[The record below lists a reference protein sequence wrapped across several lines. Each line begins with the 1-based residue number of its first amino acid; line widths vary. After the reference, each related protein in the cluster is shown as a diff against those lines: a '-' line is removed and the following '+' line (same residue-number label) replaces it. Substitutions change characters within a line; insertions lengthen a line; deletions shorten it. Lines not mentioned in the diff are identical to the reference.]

1 MKKFLVIKH
10 EEEPVSMKRVKP
22 DINVFEEFNY
32 NPNSETIKDNIDEN
46 NIKKININREP
57 FNKMKNIN
65 LQEQNIEDEKTIEEN
80 RLEYIIKN
88 TETLSREQKIAFDK
102 FKNGENLFITG
113 PGGTGKTK
121 LVKHLVDYNYSIG
134 KKTQVCALTGCA
146 AVLIGCKARTIH
158 SWSGIKLCR
167 GQQKTVV
174 ASVLKNRSAVNEWRD
189 VKCLILDEVSM
200 LSKKVFEIIEEI
212 ARKTRRNGLP
222 FGGVQVV
229 FLGDFFQL
237 PPIETENEP
246 DTGRF
251 CFESPIW
258 NQIFRLENHIQLTQ
272 IFRQNDPLYIEILM
286 QIRKGDLDEE
296 KAQILES
303 YVKREYDA
311 EKNNGCVPT
320 KLFALRA
327 KTDYVNTQMS
337 SKIKEKEYV
346 LDAIIKTDCKL
357 ILDTGK
363 AIKPEIL
370 LSCNQMTQEEK
381 EYEIQNLLNNSN
393 CLKIFR
399 FKKGASVMCT
409 MNLDMDNQICNGA
422 QGIIIDILED
432 REHPI
437 IMVKFSNGIVK
448 GIEPRFWQSEEFP
461 TIAVGNYPLMLAW
474 ALTIHKIQGAT
485 LNLAEID
492 IGSSIFE
499 YGQTYVALS
508 RVQSLD
514 GLYLSAFNPN
524 KIRANPVVVDFYN
537 RIGGV

>member
-1 MKKFLVIKH
+1 MKKFIVIKR
-10 EEEPVSMKRVKP
+10 EEEPVVVKKVKP
-22 DINVFEEFNY
+22 DVNLFEDFIY
-32 NPNSETIKDNIDEN
+32 NPVVEMKKDNI
-46 NIKKININREP
+46 KR
-57 FNKMKNIN
+57 IN
-65 LQEQNIEDEKTIEEN
+65 LDDGEPPISESVMKSTESLSEEQNI
-80 RLEYIIKN
+80 
-88 TETLSREQKIAFDK
+88 AFEK

-121 LVKHLVDYNYSIG
+121 LVKHLVDYNNFIG

-146 AVLIGCKARTIH
+146 AVLIGCNARTIH
-158 SWSGIKLCR
+158 SFSGIKLCK
-167 GQQKTVV
+167 GQREKIV
-174 ASVLKNRSAVNEWRD
+174 ASVLKNRNAVNDWRN

-212 ARKTRRNGLP
+212 ARKARRNNSP

-237 PPIETENEP
+237 PPVETENEP
-246 DTGRF
+246 DTAQF
-251 CFESPIW
+251 CFETPLW
-258 NQIFRLENHIQLTQ
+258 NQTFRLENHIQLTK

-286 QIRKGDLDEE
+286 QIRKGELDEE
-296 KAQILES
+296 KTKLLET
-303 YVKREYDA
+303 YVKREYVP

-327 KTDYVNTQMS
+327 KTDYVNTQMF
-337 SKIKEKEYV
+337 SKIKEKEHI
-346 LDAIIKTDCKL
+346 LDAIVKTDCK
-357 ILDTGK
+357 IMLDSTGK
-363 AIKPEIL
+363 VIKPEIL
-370 LSCNQMTQEEK
+370 LKCNQMTQQEK
-381 EYEIQNLLNNSN
+381 EYEIENLLNTST

-409 MNLDMDNQICNGA
+409 VNLDMDNQICNGA
-422 QGIIIDILED
+422 QGIIIDILEGG
-432 REHPI
+432 EEGKYPI

-448 GIEPRFWQSEEFP
+448 GIGPYFWQSEEYP

-508 RVQSLD
+508 RIQSLE
-514 GLYLSAFNPN
+514 GLYLSAFQPQ
-524 KIRANPVVVDFYN
+524 KIRANPVVVNFYD
-537 RIGGV
+537 RIGGI